1 MEGEEGRRVN
11 AHPQIVSIVRAS
23 RRRRRL
29 LAVAQGSI
37 LLAALITFAAAQRPG
52 PFRFGMYLTIA
63 QPLILIGVL
72 LYVSIVISEFVQ
84 SHGILRMHFN
94 PGEPIFQQGEAGDS
108 MYAVIDGEVEVV
120 REEAGGESTILGRL
134 GAGQYFGEMAL
145 VSEAPRMAT
154 VRALTAVEV
163 AVMGRMEFAALYAYL
178 PDFHRSIDELV
189 RRRKPAK

>member
-1 MEGEEGRRVN
+1 VEGKEGRRVN
-11 AHPQIVSIVRAS
+11 PHPQIASMARAA

-29 LAVAQGSI
+29 LAVAQVSI
-37 LLAALITFAAAQRPG
+37 LLAAIITFAAAQSPG
-52 PFRFGMYLTIA
+52 PFRFGLYLTIA
-63 QPLILIGVL
+63 QPAILIGVL
-72 LYVSIVISEFVQ
+72 LYVSIMVSEFVQ

-108 MYAVIDGEVEVV
+108 MYAVIDGQVEVV
-120 REEAGGESTILGRL
+120 REEADGKSTILGRL

-163 AVMGRMEFAALYAYL
+163 AVMGRVEFAALYAYL
-178 PDFHRSIDELV
+178 PDFHRGIDELM
-189 RRRKPAK
+189 RNRKPQ